1 MIAWL
6 AALALTTA
14 ASQTPPTASIEGPWR
29 QIIRFQPSA
38 EYPDGSSLWISE
50 DALLA
55 PDAPSTRETR
65 PVQELWV
72 SEGAITGGQA
82 YVLKSTR
89 YDCAE
94 GSIFTDKVE
103 VFARDGRRLGATG
116 PAVEPGYT
124 QTHSAEAEIERALCA
139 HSRLARQGAVAATVA
154 DAVAQAGPERTIEA
168 VQTLQFDVDYDGQ
181 PDTVSIAMRP
191 HSMRHDVEFVL
202 AKQANR
208 TINVVTAE
216 QPPTGPLV
224 QRLIRPLERDR
235 YLIACRMEDGH
246 DVAPCV
252 PDYPLVQRGVEVV
265 TPGQPTII
273 VWLAEDKPQV
283 ARLP

>member
-14 ASQTPPTASIEGPWR
+14 VSDTPPTAPTSGPWR

-50 DALLA
+50 SALLA
-55 PDAPSTRETR
+55 SDAPATRETR
-65 PVQELWV
+65 PVRELWV
-72 SEGAITGGQA
+72 SEGAVTGGQA
-82 YVLKSTR
+82 YVLKSNR

-103 VFARDGRRLGATG
+103 VFARDGRLLGATG
-116 PAVEPGYT
+116 PAAEPSYS
-124 QTHSAEAEIERALCA
+124 QTHSAEAEIERALCT
-139 HSRLARQGAVAATVA
+139 HSRLARQGAVVATIA
-154 DAVAQAGPERTIEA
+154 DAVAQAGPEREVEA

-235 YLIACRMEDGH
+235 YLIACRMEEGR
-246 DVAPCV
+246 DVTPCV
-252 PDYPLVQRGVEVV
+252 PDYPLAQRGVEVV
-265 TPGQPTII
+265 TPGHPTII
-273 VWLAEDKPQV
+273 VWLTQGQPHV

>member
-6 AALALTTA
+6 AALALAAA
-14 ASQTPPTASIEGPWR
+14 ASEAPPTAQTEGPWR
-29 QIIRFQPSA
+29 QIIRFEPTA
-38 EYPDGSSLWISE
+38 ERPDGIS
-50 DALLA
+50 
-55 PDAPSTRETR
+55 
-65 PVQELWV
+65 LWV
-72 SEGAITGGQA
+72 SEGAILPPDAPGTREVRAVKELWVSHGAITGGQA
-82 YVLKSTR
+82 FVVKTNR

-94 GSIFTDKVE
+94 GAIHTDRIE
-103 VFARDGRRLGATG
+103 VFARDGRLLGDAG
-116 PAVEPGYT
+116 PVAEPGYT
-124 QTHSAEAEIERALCA
+124 QTHSAEAEVERALCT

-154 DAVAQAGPERTIEA
+154 DAVAQGGPERVVEP
-168 VQTLQFDVDYDGQ
+168 VQTLQYDVDYDGQ
-181 PDTVSIAMRP
+181 DDTVRIEMRP

-208 TINVVTAE
+208 AINVVTAE
-216 QPPTGPLV
+216 QPATGPLV

-235 YLIACRMEDGH
+235 YLIACRMNEGR

-252 PDYPLVQRGVEVV
+252 PDYVLAQRGVEIV

-273 VWLAEDKPQV
+273 VWLTMGEPSV